1 MMDTVLSILVLASI
15 AMLGGAFLLW
25 RKGGPRKQI
34 VLMVILAGVMAA
46 NVAIWSIPGP
56 GEFGKAPDPEAGSR
70 P

>member
-1 MMDTVLSILVLASI
+1 
-15 AMLGGAFLLW
+15 MLGGAFLLW

-34 VLMVILAGVMAA
+34 VLMVILAAVMAA

-56 GEFGKAPDPEAGSR
+56 GEFGKAPEPEAVSR